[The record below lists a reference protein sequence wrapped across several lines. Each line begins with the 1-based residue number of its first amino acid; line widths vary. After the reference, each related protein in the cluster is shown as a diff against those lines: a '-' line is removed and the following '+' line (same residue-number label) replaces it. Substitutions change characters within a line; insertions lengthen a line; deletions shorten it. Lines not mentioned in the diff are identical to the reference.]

1 METAVCPHQVCQ
13 VGFVSTHELPL
24 LANGH
29 HPVINRFIEVLPDI
43 IL

>member
-13 VGFVSTHELPL
+13 VGFVSTHELLL
-24 LANGH
+24 LADGR
-29 HPVINRFIEVLPDI
+29 HPVVNCFVEVLPDI